1 MTLNIGLHT
10 FMRGAMAT
18 REDVMSIARKADGWG
33 FSHIGI
39 NDHVVVP
46 TDINS
51 RYPYT
56 EEGNWPGRTFGEAL
70 EMLTTMAFV
79 AGCTSDIRILSS
91 VMILPYRPAV
101 LTAKMLATADVLSG
115 GRIIAGCGVGWM
127 PEEFEALAS
136 PPFAERGTVTDEYL
150 DAFRAL
156 WSQEHPA
163 MQGEHV
169 RFGDITF
176 MPKPLQTPRLPIW
189 IGGESAVARRRTV
202 RVGDGWYPASNNPQ
216 APLDTAARAAAAEAE
231 LRKASEQAGRDPQ
244 TVDMGL
250 VLLSPVEWEAREAK
264 GGGRR
269 LFTGSSQEMI
279 ADAAALAQ
287 AGVDHVSLIFQTA
300 TASETLER
308 MQRFAEEVLPS
319 CRAA

>member
-10 FMRGAMAT
+10 FMRGAMAS
-18 REDVMSIARKADGWG
+18 REDTMSIAQKADAWG

-46 TDINS
+46 TDIAS

-79 AGCTSDIRILSS
+79 AGCTNSIRILSS

-127 PEEFEALAS
+127 PEEFEALGS
-136 PPFAERGTVTDEYL
+136 PAFGDRGAVTDEYL
-150 DAFRAL
+150 DAFRTL
-156 WSQEHPA
+156 WSDEHPS

-176 MPKPLQTPRLPIW
+176 MPKPLQKPRLPIW
-189 IGGESAVARRRTV
+189 IGGESPVARRRTV
-202 RVGDGWYPASNNPQ
+202 RVGDAWYPASNNPQ
-216 APLDTAARAAAAEAE
+216 SPLDTVGRVAAAQAE
-231 LRKASEQAGRDPQ
+231 LRKASEQAGRDPA
-244 TVDMGL
+244 TVDMAL
-250 VLLSPVEWEAREAK
+250 VLLSPVDWQAQPAK
-264 GGGRR
+264 DGTRR
-269 LFTGSSQEMI
+269 LFTGSSEDMI
-279 ADAAALAQ
+279 ADAAALTE
-287 AGVDHVSLIFQTA
+287 AGVDHVSLIFQTS
-300 TASETLER
+300 TASETLDR
-308 MQRFAEEVLPS
+308 MQRFAEEVLRS
-319 CRAA
+319 KRS

>member
-18 REDVMSIARKADGWG
+18 REDTMSIAQKADGWG

-39 NDHVVVP
+39 NDHIVVP

-56 EEGNWPGRTFGEAL
+56 DEGTWPGRTFGEAL
-70 EMLTTMAFV
+70 EMLTTMSFI
-79 AGCTSDIRILSS
+79 AGCTQDIRILSS

-127 PEEFEALAS
+127 PEEFDALGS
-136 PPFAERGTVTDEYL
+136 PAFAERGTVTDEYL

-156 WSQEHPA
+156 WSDEHPS
-163 MQGEHV
+163 MDGEHV
-169 RFGDITF
+169 RFRNITF
-176 MPKPLQTPRLPIW
+176 MPKPLQKPRLPIW
-189 IGGESAVARRRTV
+189 IGGESPVARRRTV
-202 RVGDGWYPASNNPQ
+202 RVGDAWYPASNNPQ
-216 APLDTAARAAAAEAE
+216 SPLDTVARAAAAEGE
-231 LRKASEQAGRDPQ
+231 LRKASEQADRDPA
-244 TVDMGL
+244 TVEMGL
-250 VLLSPVEWEAREAK
+250 VLLSPVDWQAQKAK
-264 GGGRR
+264 DGTRR
-269 LFTGSSQEMI
+269 LFTGSTEDMI
-279 ADAAALAQ
+279 ADAAGLAE
-287 AGVDHVSLIFQTA
+287 AGVDHVSLIFQTS
-300 TASETLER
+300 TASETLDR

-319 CRAA
+319 IPA